1 MYEFELIKKLK
12 LIQRHVRNEKD
23 IINALEDMDFSQSII
38 IGNILVTKWVETFE
52 LNTREGNIENS
63 YSTDDLN
70 IIANKILNEN
80 ILKRS

>member
-1 MYEFELIKKLK
+1 MPVSIKKLK

-52 LNTREGNIENS
+52 LNTREGNKENS

-70 IIANKILNEN
+70 IIAKKILNEN